1 MNYVCSAAHM
11 CAHVCMRVFPD
22 CWEETVLS
30 PYLDPSRDVDTTPGS
45 EDRILCMHHAPWGKK
60 ATVDVQKEA
69 SPGLRTVFTFV
80 VSYFCTF
87 ASATASWALGMIQFH
102 MCTVCMHFSSI
113 ISTFLQKT
121 LEESSPQQSVF
132 GPFPAF
138 H

>member
-45 EDRILCMHHAPWGKK
+45 EDRILCMHHAPWEKGNSRRAKRSQPR
-60 ATVDVQKEA
+60 T
-69 SPGLRTVFTFV
+69 PNRIHLRCVLLLYLRLCDRILGIRDDP
-80 VSYFCTF
+80 VSYVH
-87 ASATASWALGMIQFH
+87 S
-102 MCTVCMHFSSI
+102 MHAFFKHNFNN
-113 ISTFLQKT
+113 FLQKT